1 MAAQN
6 SEVDESEG
14 RMPFGDYIREVRLS
28 CGMTGAKAARALKIK
43 PQKLSDIESNRRHTK
58 NVPLDLIQKFS
69 ELYKVPIADIIRAT
83 AAPIVMRRTLAHL
96 MVELEPAARLSELLC
111 EQLVKRCASY
121 NAEDERLA
129 VELFTQVKNVRV
141 LVGAI
146 KYRQVTTKTGK
157 PPIFKE

>member
-1 MAAQN
+1 MA
-6 SEVDESEG
+6 
-14 RMPFGDYIREVRLS
+14 FGDYIRELRLAR
-28 CGMTGAKAARALKIK
+28 GIPGAAAARKLGIK
-43 PQKLSDIESNRRHTK
+43 PQKLSDIERNRRHNK

-83 AAPIVMRRTLAHL
+83 AAPVVARRTLGHI

-111 EQLVKRCASY
+111 EQLVQRCARS

-146 KYRQVTTKTGK
+146 KFRQVATKTGK